1 MATFKRFNTIYT
13 IDGPQTIIKGNL
25 IVEGVQTS
33 VTSTDT
39 YITDKLINLN
49 NGEAGAGVGPAGTG
63 SAGLVVNRGSLTDVV
78 LRWYEPYQKWQIT
91 NDGSVYANIAVST
104 TGNKD
109 YLTAVIEDPEPALGG
124 NLNTNGQTISS
135 NIGNINFTGNLQIN
149 NTSTPPTAA
158 ANATVVYA
166 ASPAAGTSGV
176 YVVNGSAANQELVT
190 KTRAFGYSLIL

>member
-1 MATFKRFNTIYT
+1 MATYKRFNTIYT

-25 IVEGVQTS
+25 VVEGVQTS

-49 NGEAGAGVGPAGTG
+49 NGETGSGVGPAGTG
-63 SAGLVVNRGSLTDVV
+63 SAGLVVNRGTLANVV

-91 NDGSVYANIAVST
+91 NDGSVYANIAT
-104 TGNKD
+104 IGNRS
-109 YLTAVIEDPEPALGG
+109 YLTAVIEDPAPALGG

-135 NIGNINFTGNLQIN
+135 NVGNINFTGNLQIN
-149 NTSTPPTAA
+149 NADG
-158 ANATVVYA
+158 NATVVYA
-166 ASPAAGTSGV
+166 ASPAAGVSGV
-176 YVVNGSAANQELVT
+176 YVVNGAAANQELVT

>member
-1 MATFKRFNTIYT
+1 MATVKKFNTIYT

-25 IVEGVQTS
+25 VVEGVQTS

-49 NGEAGAGVGPAGTG
+49 NGETGAGVGPAGTG
-63 SAGLVVNRGSLTDVV
+63 SAGLIVNRGVLANVV

-91 NDGSVYANIAVST
+91 NDGNVYANIAT
-104 TGNKD
+104 IGNKP
-109 YLTAVIEDPEPALGG
+109 YLTAVIEDPDPALGG
-124 NLNTNGQTISS
+124 NLNTNGRTITS

-149 NTSTPPTAA
+149 NSTTPPVAA

-166 ASPAAGTSGV
+166 DSPAAGTSGV
-176 YVVNGSAANQELVT
+176 YVVNGAAVNQELVT

>member
-1 MATFKRFNTIYT
+1 MATYKRFNTIYT

-25 IVEGVQTS
+25 VVQGVQTS

-49 NGEAGAGVGPAGTG
+49 NGETGSGVGPAGTG
-63 SAGLVVNRGSLTDVV
+63 SAGLVVNRGTLANVV

-91 NDGSVYANIAVST
+91 NDGSVYANIAT
-104 TGNKD
+104 IGNRS
-109 YLTAVIEDPEPALGG
+109 YLTAVIEDPAPALGG

-135 NIGNINFTGNLQIN
+135 NVGNINFTGNLQIN
-149 NTSTPPTAA
+149 NADG
-158 ANATVVYA
+158 NATVVYA
-166 ASPAAGTSGV
+166 ASPAAGVSGV
-176 YVVNGSAANQELVT
+176 YVVNGAAANQELVT

>member
-49 NGEAGAGVGPAGTG
+49 NGETGAGVGPAGTG
-63 SAGLVVNRGSLTDVV
+63 SAGLIVNRGTLANVV

-104 TGNKD
+104 GNKT
-109 YLTAVIEDPEPALGG
+109 YLTAVIEDTGPALGG
-124 NLNTNGQTISS
+124 NLNTNNQTISS
-135 NIGNINFTGNLQIN
+135 NVGNINFTGNLQIN
-149 NTSTPPTAA
+149 NSVIPPTAA
-158 ANATVVYA
+158 ANATVVYS

>member
-25 IVEGVQTS
+25 IVEGEQTS

-49 NGEAGAGVGPAGTG
+49 NGETGAGVGPAGTG
-63 SAGLVVNRGSLTDVV
+63 SAGLVVNRGTLANVV

-91 NDGSVYANIAVST
+91 NDGSVYANIAIAT
-104 TGNKD
+104 TGNRN
-109 YLTAVIEDPEPALGG
+109 YLTAVIEDPAPTLGG
-124 NLNTNGQTISS
+124 NLNTNGQSISS
-135 NIGNINFTGNLQIN
+135 NVGNINFTGNLQIN
-149 NTSTPPTAA
+149 NADG
-158 ANATVVYA
+158 NATVVYA
-166 ASPAAGTSGV
+166 ASPAAGVSGV
-176 YVVNGSAANQELVT
+176 YVVNGAAANQELVT

>member
-1 MATFKRFNTIYT
+1 MATVKRFNTTYT

-25 IVEGVQTS
+25 VVQGAQTS

-49 NGEAGAGVGPAGTG
+49 NGETGSGVGPAGTG
-63 SAGLVVNRGSLTDVV
+63 SAGLVVNRGTLANVV

-91 NDGSVYANIAVST
+91 NDGSVYANIAVSS
-104 TGNKD
+104 GNKT
-109 YLTAVIEDPEPALGG
+109 YLTAVIEDPAPALGG
-124 NLNTNGQTISS
+124 NLNVNGQNITS

-149 NTSTPPTAA
+149 NSPTPPTAA
-158 ANATVVYA
+158 ANATVVY
-166 ASPAAGTSGV
+166 SSTPAAGTSGV
-176 YVVNGSAANQELVT
+176 YVVNGAAANQELVT

>member
-1 MATFKRFNTIYT
+1 MATVKRFNTTYT

-25 IVEGVQTS
+25 VVQGAQTS

-49 NGEAGAGVGPAGTG
+49 NVETGSGVGPAGTG
-63 SAGLVVNRGSLTDVV
+63 SAGLVVNRGTLANVV

-91 NDGSVYANIAVST
+91 NDGSVYANIAVSS
-104 TGNKD
+104 GNKT
-109 YLTAVIEDPEPALGG
+109 YLTAVIEDPAPALGG
-124 NLNTNGQTISS
+124 NLNVNGQNITS

-149 NTSTPPTAA
+149 NSPTPPTAA
-158 ANATVVYA
+158 ANATVVY
-166 ASPAAGTSGV
+166 SSTPAAGTSGV
-176 YVVNGSAANQELVT
+176 YVVNGAAANQELVT

>member
-1 MATFKRFNTIYT
+1 MATVKRFNTIYT

-25 IVEGVQTS
+25 VVEGVQTS

-49 NGEAGAGVGPAGTG
+49 NGETGSGVGPAGTG
-63 SAGLVVNRGSLTDVV
+63 SAGLVVNRGSLANVV

-91 NDGSVYANIAVST
+91 NDGSVYANIAIAT
-104 TGNKD
+104 TGNKN
-109 YLTAVIEDPEPALGG
+109 YLTAVIEDPVPALGG

-135 NIGNINFTGNLQIN
+135 NVGNINFTGNLQIN
-149 NTSTPPTAA
+149 NADG
-158 ANATVVYA
+158 NATVVYA
-166 ASPAAGTSGV
+166 ASPAAGVSGV
-176 YVVNGSAANQELVT
+176 YVVNGAAANQELVT